1 MYKALGAAELKQATK
16 STQRVSNFLGSC
28 WGAFQQ
34 WRKRDRLRTELYGL
48 NDRELM
54 DIGITRGEIDY
65 FASYR
70 GIDPRGIRSAE

>member
-1 MYKALGAAELKQATK
+1 MYTALGAAELKQATK

-34 WRKRDRLRTELYGL
+34 WRQRDRLRTELYGL

-65 FASYR
+65 FASNR
-70 GIDPRGIRSAE
+70 SIDQRGIRAAE